1 MRNASKHLFPTTLLR
16 DLDLPELLASLA
28 PWGSWADLSTQPV
41 HSTWRGLQDPI
52 NKLER
57 CDLNATRFKSSVPCH
72 PPARTDK
79 GGFVSLSTCLAL
91 HVPRCFVALCTHLF
105 HGLPFSLY
113 LPQPLSPSLP
123 HPVSHCWFAFLLW
136 DLGSHSES
144 TLFSSYPFQRMGP
157 ERQNG
162 WLWFPPPPPPP
173 SQPHQPTLLF
183 LPCDDV
189 MAFICSGGTR
199 RFSLGVTH
207 SISPTSSPQP
217 SLTFIPVFLS
227 QSISQIL
234 WPLQARLED
243 LRMFGCC
250 FAHPW
255 HMFGT
260 QEGDNHPLQLRL
272 PF

>member
-1 MRNASKHLFPTTLLR
+1 MS
-16 DLDLPELLASLA
+16 
-28 PWGSWADLSTQPV
+28 
-41 HSTWRGLQDPI
+41 QDALWLCAHI
-52 NKLER
+52 
-57 CDLNATRFKSSVPCH
+57 F
-72 PPARTDK
+72 
-79 GGFVSLSTCLAL
+79 FMVSL
-91 HVPRCFVALCTHLF
+91 
-105 HGLPFSLY
+105 SLY

-123 HPVSHCWFAFLLW
+123 HPVFPLLICFSPVGFGIPFREHIIQFLSFPE
-136 DLGSHSES
+136 D
-144 TLFSSYPFQRMGP
+144 GP
-157 ERQNG
+157 RAAE
-162 WLWFPPPPPPP
+162 WVTMVPPTP
-173 SQPHQPTLLF
+173 QPHQPTLLF

-234 WPLQARLED
+234 WPLQTRLED